1 MTTRSM
7 GKGIT
12 LTRDMYKRMGRKTKQ
27 MQLRG
32 LSMGK
37 GGRILPHTSN
47 RMDPRSHVRFS

>member
-27 MQLRG
+27 MQQRG
-32 LSMGK
+32 LSVGK